1 MDLYS
6 SKRPT
11 FPAGNPDNDVFYL
24 RPVGKFDPMKP
35 WYYTRAIGHNTL
47 KGMLKSICQ
56 EAGIPFENKSNH
68 SLRATATTRLID
80 GGIAEKVI
88 MDRTGHRS
96 LDGLK
101 PYARTNDQQQQH
113 VSEVIACP
121 LVDQHQQLVLADQ
134 QRALEGIST
143 ASKEITSMYTES
155 STITKTQYVDEK
167 MKRIITNQEQIS
179 GCVFNISVKF

>member
-1 MDLYS
+1 M
-6 SKRPT
+6 
-11 FPAGNPDNDVFYL
+11 
-24 RPVGKFDPMKP
+24 
-35 WYYTRAIGHNTL
+35 
-47 KGMLKSICQ
+47 
-56 EAGIPFENKSNH
+56 
-68 SLRATATTRLID
+68 ID

-121 LVDQHQQLVLADQ
+121 LVYQHQQLVLADQ

-167 MKRIITNQEQIS
+167 MKGIITNQGQIS
-179 GCVFNISVKF
+179 GCIFNISVKF